1 MDFRQ
6 LHLYTL
12 LYVMNVSREIL
23 IEEELFNGIETYIKT
38 AAIKMSEAKPM
49 RRNII
54 LLPKSLML
62 MESFRLDNLMDPLL
76 KLSNTL
82 ITDLT
87 MHATRDPS
95 SEEEHQKTE
104 QKEEALLSGAQIA
117 SEEHHEK
124 SLAV

>member
-1 MDFRQ
+1 
-6 LHLYTL
+6 
-12 LYVMNVSREIL
+12 
-23 IEEELFNGIETYIKT
+23 
-38 AAIKMSEAKPM
+38 
-49 RRNII
+49 
-54 LLPKSLML
+54 ML
-62 MESFRLDNLMDPLL
+62 VERFRLDNLMDPLL